1 MNIFDSWL
9 VQKRIAH
16 RGLFEEGK
24 PENSLAAFENAIA
37 NNYAIELDVRALKD
51 GTIVVFHDDKL
62 GRMTGLDGYISNC
75 TYEDIKDAR
84 LLKTDECIPTL
95 EQVLA
100 LVNGRTELLIEIKNM
115 NKVGFEKDV
124 YKILSTYKGEWA
136 VESFNP
142 YSLEWFKHN
151 APHIKRGQLSS
162 FFKGENLGCM
172 KKFALKRMLLNNKI
186 SEPNFICYNLKD
198 LPNRFVKKYSEL
210 PLIAWCVHTPEDIEK
225 AKKVADNYIFD
236 NVRPKS

>member
-84 LLKTDECIPTL
+84 LLKTSECIPTL

-142 YSLEWFKHN
+142 YSFL
-151 APHIKRGQLSS
+151 
-162 FFKGENLGCM
+162 
-172 KKFALKRMLLNNKI
+172 KKI
-186 SEPNFICYNLKD
+186 
-198 LPNRFVKKYSEL
+198 
-210 PLIAWCVHTPEDIEK
+210 
-225 AKKVADNYIFD
+225 
-236 NVRPKS
+236 